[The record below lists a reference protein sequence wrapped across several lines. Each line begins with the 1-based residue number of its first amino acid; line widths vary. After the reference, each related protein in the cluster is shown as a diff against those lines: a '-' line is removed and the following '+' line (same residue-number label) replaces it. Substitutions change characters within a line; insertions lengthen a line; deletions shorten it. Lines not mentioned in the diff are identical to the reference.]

1 MNAFQQLFKD
11 EIRKVT
17 IIQPI
22 NHPIDEFDLMRI
34 RTPFDA
40 LFHAVSVLSDVQAMI
55 ELREAPKQII
65 DEVNEAK
72 YWITKVMEYM
82 VRYPECPLRDLCPF
96 YRRAKQ
102 LVKPRGMIVIQYPEV
117 EG

>member
-1 MNAFQQLFKD
+1 MNVFQQLFRSD
-11 EIRKVT
+11 IRRVA